1 MRQHFTEERF
11 SAHPTHPLSLKERRK
26 ERPWLGLPLA
36 IYRKVEP
43 SEQDAPEIEG
53 AYNLLKD
60 PVTGYVSYNDLKF
73 VSGLPYGAIFA
84 YVAHRLKQQTARPSV
99 NRLGDHVYIKFLAP

>member
-1 MRQHFTEERF
+1 MHDTNTASF
-11 SAHPTHPLSLKERRK
+11 AHSST
-26 ERPWLGLPLA
+26 LA
-36 IYRKVEP
+36 DV
-43 SEQDAPEIEG
+43 
-53 AYNLLKD
+53 LKD